1 VTNYIISN
9 FLTHRFVDANRLTSY
24 VAPNNMLVIEVPTQN
39 SGTERRL
46 QQAKDNN
53 QSLSQFGQFR
63 DRLFDDIGFLGGSDF
78 QPRIIDKGNNQKQLE
93 MSVEMKNFQP
103 QEIKVS
109 VENNQLI
116 VQGEHQYNDANR
128 SERSSFFKST
138 TLTPGTQVD
147 QLKSHL
153 ASDGQLK
160 IEAPIF

>member
-1 VTNYIISN
+1 M
-9 FLTHRFVDANRLTSY
+9 ANEESC
-24 VAPNNMLVIEVPTQN
+24 
-39 SGTERRL
+39 
-46 QQAKDNN
+46 
-53 QSLSQFGQFR
+53 
-63 DRLFDDIGFLGGSDF
+63 
-78 QPRIIDKGNNQKQLE
+78 NQKQLE

-116 VQGEHQYNDANR
+116 VQAEHQYNDANR
-128 SERSSFFKST
+128 SERSSFYKST
-138 TLTPGTQVD
+138 TLPPGTQVD

>member
-1 VTNYIISN
+1 ML
-9 FLTHRFVDANRLTSY
+9 FFVDANRLTSY
-24 VAPNNMLVIEVPTQN
+24 VAPKNTLVIEVPTQN

-93 MSVEMKNFQP
+93 MSVEVKNFQP

-116 VQGEHQYNDANR
+116 VQAEHQYNDANR
-128 SERSSFFKST
+128 SERSSFYKST
-138 TLTPGTQVD
+138 TLPPGTQVD